1 MSTTVYICSPFRA
14 KDSEQ
19 QKLHIDYAKE
29 LSRRCVLKGF
39 SVITPHLYYTNFLD
53 DDDELE
59 RKMGLESARNLIL
72 KCDYMAIGF
81 KYGVSE
87 GMRAEIEFAYR
98 HHIPIDYLVEY
109 RKTIRKKDEK
119 VLQC

>member
-1 MSTTVYICSPFRA
+1 MSSTVYICSPFRA

-19 QKLHIDYAKE
+19 KKLHIDYAKE

-72 KCDYMAIGF
+72 ECDYMLVGV
-81 KYGVSE
+81 KYDMSE
-87 GMRAEIEFAYR
+87 GMRAEICFA
-98 HHIPIDYLVEY
+98 
-109 RKTIRKKDEK
+109 EK
-119 VLQC
+119 HDVPVRFLYKLEKL